1 HNATS
6 GVTTPAS
13 YTFSDGSPLSHDGV
27 TVTDTAGNTS
37 AMTAGFT
44 GIKQD
49 TVAPTVSESI
59 NAVTGANGWYNATG
73 AAVITY
79 STFDATSGV
88 STPAAYT
95 FSDGSGLSHAG
106 LTVTDAAGN
115 TSAMTAG
122 FTGIKQDTVAP
133 TVSESINAV
142 TGSNG
147 WYNAAGAAVITYST
161 FDATS
166 GVSTPAAY
174 TFGDGSG
181 LSHGGVIV

>member
-59 NAVTGANGWYNATG
+59 NAVSGSDGWYNATG

-79 STFDATSGV
+79 TATDASAGV
-88 STPAAYT
+88 VTPSAYT
-95 FSDGSGLSHAG
+95 LSGGSVLSHAG
-106 LTVTDAAGN
+106 LTNTNDAGN
-115 TSAMTAG
+115 VSTATHA
-122 FTGIKQDTVAP
+122 FTGIKPD
-133 TVSESINAV
+133 
-142 TGSNG
+142 
-147 WYNAAGAAVITYST
+147 
-161 FDATS
+161 
-166 GVSTPAAY
+166 
-174 TFGDGSG
+174 
-181 LSHGGVIV
+181 